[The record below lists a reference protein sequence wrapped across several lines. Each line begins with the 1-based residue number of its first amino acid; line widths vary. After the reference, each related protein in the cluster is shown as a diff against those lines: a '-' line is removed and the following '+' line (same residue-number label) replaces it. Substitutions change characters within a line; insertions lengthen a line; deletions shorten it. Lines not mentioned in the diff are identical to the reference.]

1 MAVKAVLSFLI
12 TAFVL
17 MIIGGIALA
26 IINNQRGRR
35 ARPGAILGGI
45 GVLGVLILAPL
56 NAGLVLIEPDE
67 VGVVFRQIGRGDN
80 SLLTPLESGLQW
92 VVPFVD
98 NVTEYYVGQQSV
110 TMAGGFEGFNE
121 TAGTPEGSF
130 SAVRAISSDGQV
142 IYVDATVIYRLD
154 TTRINYIHR
163 NWRDTYIEGYIVPQV
178 RSDVRNIVSNYGAEE
193 IYSGGRA
200 QMETQIA
207 ENLVETLNQEG
218 IIMTEVL
225 IRNIEFSPQFTDAI
239 EQKQIAEQQAQQAA
253 FRVQQAQQ
261 EAEQVRVEAQGDA
274 DAAVIAA
281 EGDAQS
287 TVIRAEAESEAL
299 DLINQI
305 LAQNPNLIQYQ
316 YINQLGD
323 NVRLI
328 IIPSNSPFLFDLEQ
342 LTEQAGG
349 GVTTSPL
356 PTPTPVPTTPP
367 TEGEGEGSGG

>member
-1 MAVKAVLSFLI
+1 MAIKAVLSLMI

-26 IINNQRGRR
+26 VINQQRGRR
-35 ARPGAILGGI
+35 ARPGTIVGVIGVI
-45 GVLGVLILAPL
+45 GVLVLAPL
-56 NAGLVLIEPDE
+56 NAGLVLIQPNEA
-67 VGVVFRQIGRGDN
+67 GVVFRQVGRGDAA
-80 SLLTPLESGLQW
+80 LLEPLESGLSW
-92 VVPFVD
+92 VIPFVD
-98 NVTEYYVGQQSV
+98 DVTKYYVGQQSV
-110 TMAGGFEGFNE
+110 TLAGGVEGYTE
-121 TAGTPEGSF
+121 TNGTAEGSY

-142 IYVDATVIYRLD
+142 VYVDATVIFRLD
-154 TTRINYIHR
+154 TTQINAIHR
-163 NWRDTYIEGYIVPQV
+163 SWRDTYVEGFIVPQA

-200 QMETQIA
+200 RLETQISDA
-207 ENLVETLNQEG
+207 LREKLDREG
-218 IIMTEVL
+218 FLLTDLL

-239 EQKQIAEQQAQQAA
+239 EQKQIAEQEAQQAA

-261 EAEQVRVEAQGDA
+261 EAEQVRVAAQGDA

-281 EGDAQS
+281 QGDAES
-287 TVIRAEAESEAL
+287 TVIRAQAESEAL

-328 IIPSNSPFLFDLEQ
+328 IVPSNSPFLFDLQQ
-342 LTEQAGG
+342 LAEQAGG
-349 GVTTSPL
+349 TVTSEPL
-356 PTPTPVPTTPP
+356 PTPTPLPTVPEPP
-367 TEGEGEGSGG
+367 AEGGTGG

>member
-1 MAVKAVLSFLI
+1 
-12 TAFVL
+12 
-17 MIIGGIALA
+17 
-26 IINNQRGRR
+26 
-35 ARPGAILGGI
+35 
-45 GVLGVLILAPL
+45 
-56 NAGLVLIEPDE
+56 
-67 VGVVFRQIGRGDN
+67 
-80 SLLTPLESGLQW
+80 
-92 VVPFVD
+92 
-98 NVTEYYVGQQSV
+98 
-110 TMAGGFEGFNE
+110 MAGGVEGFNQ
-121 TAGTPEGSF
+121 TAGSPEGSF

-178 RSDVRNIVSNYGAEE
+178 RSDLRNVVSNYGAEQ

-200 QMETQIA
+200 QMETQIVD
-207 ENLVETLNQEG
+207 NLVDTLAQEG

-239 EQKQIAEQQAQQAA
+239 ERKQIAEQEAQQAA
-253 FRVQQAQQ
+253 FRVQQALQT
-261 EAEQVRVEAQGDA
+261 AEQIRVEAQGDA

-281 EGDAQS
+281 QGDAES

-342 LTEQAGG
+342 LTQQAGG
-349 GVTTSPL
+349 SVTTSPV
-356 PTPTPVPTTPP
+356 PAPTPVPTTPP
-367 TEGEGEGSGG
+367 EEDDAGDS

>member
-1 MAVKAVLSFLI
+1 MAIKAVLSLMI

-26 IINNQRGRR
+26 VINNQRGRR
-35 ARPGAILGGI
+35 ARPGVIVGIIGAI
-45 GVLGVLILAPL
+45 GVLILAPL
-56 NAGLVLIEPDE
+56 NAGLVLIQPNEA
-67 VGVVFRQIGRGDN
+67 GVVFRQVGRGDTA
-80 SLLTPLESGLQW
+80 LLQPLESGLAW
-92 VVPFVD
+92 VLPFVD
-98 NVTEYYVGQQSV
+98 DVTKYYVGQQSV
-110 TMAGGFEGFNE
+110 TLAGGVEGYTQVE
-121 TAGTPEGSF
+121 GTPEGSY

-142 IYVDATVIYRLD
+142 VYVDATVIFRLD
-154 TTRINYIHR
+154 TTQINNIHR
-163 NWRDTYIEGYIVPQV
+163 NWRDTYIEGFIVPQA

-193 IYSGGRA
+193 IYGGGRA
-200 QMETQIA
+200 RLEAQISDA
-207 ENLVETLNQEG
+207 LREKLDREG
-218 IIMTEVL
+218 FLLTDLL
-225 IRNIEFSPQFTDAI
+225 IRNIEFSPQFTEAI

-261 EAEQVRVEAQGDA
+261 EAEQVRVAAQGDA

-281 EGDAQS
+281 QGDAES
-287 TVIRAEAESEAL
+287 TVIRAQAESEAL

-342 LTEQAGG
+342 LAQQAGG
-349 GVTTSPL
+349 SVTTEPI
-356 PTPTPVPTTPP
+356 PTPTPLP
-367 TEGEGEGSGG
+367 TEPPAEGESGGG

>member
-1 MAVKAVLSFLI
+1 MAIKAVLSLMI

-26 IINNQRGRR
+26 VINQQRGRR
-35 ARPGAILGGI
+35 ARPGTIVGVIGVI
-45 GVLGVLILAPL
+45 GVLVLAPL
-56 NAGLVLIEPDE
+56 NAGLVLIQPNEA
-67 VGVVFRQIGRGDN
+67 GVVFRQVGRGDAA
-80 SLLTPLESGLQW
+80 LLEPLESGLSW
-92 VVPFVD
+92 VIPFVD
-98 NVTEYYVGQQSV
+98 DVTKYYVGQQSV
-110 TMAGGFEGFNE
+110 TLAGGVEGYTE
-121 TAGTPEGSF
+121 TNGTPEGSY

-142 IYVDATVIYRLD
+142 VYVDATVIFRLD
-154 TTRINYIHR
+154 TTQINAIHR
-163 NWRDTYIEGYIVPQV
+163 SWRDTYVEGFIVPQA

-200 QMETQIA
+200 RLETQISDA
-207 ENLVETLNQEG
+207 LREKLDREG
-218 IIMTEVL
+218 FLLTDLL

-239 EQKQIAEQQAQQAA
+239 EQKQIAEQEAQQAA

-261 EAEQVRVEAQGDA
+261 EAEQVRVAAQGDA

-281 EGDAQS
+281 QGDAES
-287 TVIRAEAESEAL
+287 TVIRAQAESEAL

-328 IIPSNSPFLFDLEQ
+328 IVPSNSPFLFDLQQ
-342 LTEQAGG
+342 LAEQAGG
-349 GVTTSPL
+349 TVTSEPL
-356 PTPTPVPTTPP
+356 PTPTPLPTVPEPP
-367 TEGEGEGSGG
+367 AEGGTGG